1 MEEEEDEFE
10 AEMKKEMEERM
21 LQAEKVYW
29 LIIMNRWEIVKT
41 VKSYFP
47 PNWLILVL
55 LKLLSICYCKLVLNT
70 DTCILAIHF
79 LYLYNSIVLESKSFV
94 KNGPGLFTLHIP
106 HFCVH
111 LVFGV

>member
-55 LKLLSICYCKLVLNT
+55 LK
-70 DTCILAIHF
+70 
-79 LYLYNSIVLESKSFV
+79 
-94 KNGPGLFTLHIP
+94 
-106 HFCVH
+106 
-111 LVFGV
+111 